1 MITTSGQSVGAISIG
16 QEFKDE
22 MDEKEKLMTETTA
35 ILAKNPRLWFG
46 GEGKNEDPRAQ
57 TEDLVMIM

>member
-1 MITTSGQSVGAISIG
+1 
-16 QEFKDE
+16 

-46 GEGKNEDPRAQ
+46 GEGKNEDHVHRQ
-57 TEDLVMIM
+57 KTLEMTM